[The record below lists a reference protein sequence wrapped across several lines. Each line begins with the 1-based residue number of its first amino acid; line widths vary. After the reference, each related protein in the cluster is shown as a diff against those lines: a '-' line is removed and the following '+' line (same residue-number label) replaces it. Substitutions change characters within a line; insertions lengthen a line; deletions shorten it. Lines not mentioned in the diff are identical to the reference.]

1 VRRPAPVA
9 PTPPRRAVRPLLRR
23 PWWEPPLYALLI
35 FAAGS
40 LVAVAAVGW
49 DTYEAVGGALGIV
62 LFLFWGLYAL
72 LWLSA
77 GAITRR

>member
-1 VRRPAPVA
+1 
-9 PTPPRRAVRPLLRR
+9 
-23 PWWEPPLYALLI
+23 
-35 FAAGS
+35 
-40 LVAVAAVGW
+40 VGW
-49 DTYEAVGGALGIV
+49 QTYEAVGGALGVV